1 MVIRI
6 SEQFGR
12 VVEVGAGPG
21 PQCVEKNQYQ
31 DRRTETR
38 LIRAGNQKLGKK
50 SIKMV
55 DRA

>member
-1 MVIRI
+1 MLVELNFLKMVIRI

-38 LIRAGNQKLGKK
+38 LIRAGKEEY
-50 SIKMV
+50 
-55 DRA
+55 